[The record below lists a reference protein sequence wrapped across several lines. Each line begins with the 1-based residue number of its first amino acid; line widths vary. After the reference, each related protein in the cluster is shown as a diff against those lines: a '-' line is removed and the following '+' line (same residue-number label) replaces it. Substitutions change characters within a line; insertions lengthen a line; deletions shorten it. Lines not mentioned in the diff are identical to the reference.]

1 MKSRKANATH
11 ACIALYIA
19 VAGALG
25 LMLPQP
31 ADAYTILAPGTVV
44 AGKSIADWTADWW
57 SWGMQAPL
65 AANPLLDT
73 TGAFANQNN
82 NGPVFFI
89 AGNSATRTFNVPAG
103 RPILLP
109 LINLFDV
116 ETVPPDPPATTLADR
131 IKATDLVVQAWL
143 AAVDTGS
150 LFASIDGGA
159 VPNPSSYLEVTGH
172 FDMGPTQAGSYLESF
187 GIPAGVDAFP
197 TKSGGYWLMI
207 DSLTP
212 GIHELRFGGASGAY
226 SVDTGTPI
234 GVESGGP
241 FSTDTTDVI
250 DVVVPEPASAFL
262 LLPVLVGWFGLLR
275 RPAEPAQPD
284 CPQVHSA

>member
-1 MKSRKANATH
+1 MKAWKASARH
-11 ACIALYIA
+11 IGIALCIAA
-19 VAGALG
+19 AGVFELI
-25 LMLPQP
+25 PHP
-31 ADAYTILAPGTVV
+31 AGAYTILAPGAVV
-44 AGKSIADWTADWW
+44 AGKSIADWTGDWW
-57 SWGMQAPL
+57 TWGLQAPL

-73 TGAFANQNN
+73 TGAFANQSNG
-82 NGPVFFI
+82 GPVFFI
-89 AGNSATRTFNVPAG
+89 AGNSAARTFTVPAG

-116 ETVPPDPPATTLADR
+116 ETIPPDPPATTLADR
-131 IKATDLVVQAWL
+131 IKATDLVVLAWL

-159 VPNPSSYLEVTGH
+159 VANPSSYLEVSGH
-172 FDMGPTQAGSYLESF
+172 FDMGPTLSDSYLESF

-207 DSLTP
+207 DGLAP
-212 GIHELRFGGASGAY
+212 GIHELHFGGASGSW

-234 GVESGGP
+234 GVEGGGP

-250 DVVVPEPASAFL
+250 DVVLPEPASAL
-262 LLPVLVGWFGLLR
+262 LILPVLVGFLGLCR
-275 RPAEPAQPD
+275 RQG
-284 CPQVHSA
+284 V